1 MDPNIFR
8 KFSENLKKILL
19 LSEQIAKDSGRP
31 IDSEDLFLALVLTKG
46 TLASDILTTFEV
58 TSDRVSIVA
67 KLVAG
72 QSKKK
77 SVAGLSEGAR
87 VVIQNA
93 VQIAAGHNHTLI
105 DAEHLLLALLS
116 DPKLNSY
123 SIVERIGVDPRK
135 ITDQLTVIFDE
146 ISKASGNFFPDPNLG
161 GVNFSEMPADDF
173 PADFVGEGLKTAI
186 KEQEKSFLEQYTV
199 NLTEMARNGKLDP
212 LVGRENEIERVTQIL
227 SRRTKNNPLLIGDA
241 GVGKTAIVEGLAQ
254 RIIDGSV
261 PQNLIGRTIL
271 SLDIGSLLA
280 GTMYRGQFE
289 SRMKKLLA
297 EIQKS
302 GKIILFI
309 DEIHTTIG
317 TGSAEGSLDTAN
329 MLKPI
334 LSRGQLQVV
343 GATTF
348 DEYKKHI
355 EKDPAYER
363 RFQVV
368 QVLEPSVSNTIKIL
382 KGLRTR
388 YEKHHGIKFTPEA
401 LTSAAELAYRYIS
414 DRQLPD
420 KAIDLMDE
428 AAAATNI
435 VSADSMK
442 LAKLESKL
450 SDILVKKEDAVNSE
464 NYESAT
470 NLREEEIKLSDKIKA
485 IEGTIRQDKQKIID
499 AKDIEKIVARWTG
512 INVENLTHDERLRY
526 LKLEDKMR
534 RDVVGQD
541 EAVTLIA
548 KSIRRNRAGVS
559 DPKRPIGSY
568 MFLGP
573 TGVGKTH
580 LSKTLAKQLFGSEDS
595 LIKIDMS
602 EFMEKHNVSR
612 LVGAPA
618 GYVGYDDGG
627 KLTEAVRKKPFS
639 IILFDEIEKAHP
651 EVFNILLQ
659 ILEDGKL
666 TDAKGRSVNF
676 RNTIIILTSNLGTS
690 DLKKAQG
697 IGFQSKDN
705 SEEKY
710 ENLKKMVMETV
721 NKEIRPELINR
732 LDSIVVFKPL
742 DKRSILSIVDL
753 ELKELEIRLKKQGIK
768 LSVSKDVK
776 NYIFEHG
783 FSEEFGARP
792 IKRSICEKLEDPISE
807 NIIAGKFISGNKITT
822 HLVGKQIV
830 FKK

>member
-1 MDPNIFR
+1 
-8 KFSENLKKILL
+8 
-19 LSEQIAKDSGRP
+19 
-31 IDSEDLFLALVLTKG
+31 
-46 TLASDILTTFEV
+46 
-58 TSDRVSIVA
+58 
-67 KLVAG
+67 
-72 QSKKK
+72 
-77 SVAGLSEGAR
+77 
-87 VVIQNA
+87 
-93 VQIAAGHNHTLI
+93 
-105 DAEHLLLALLS
+105 
-116 DPKLNSY
+116 
-123 SIVERIGVDPRK
+123 
-135 ITDQLTVIFDE
+135 
-146 ISKASGNFFPDPNLG
+146 
-161 GVNFSEMPADDF
+161 
-173 PADFVGEGLKTAI
+173 
-186 KEQEKSFLEQYTV
+186 
-199 NLTEMARNGKLDP
+199 
-212 LVGRENEIERVTQIL
+212 
-227 SRRTKNNPLLIGDA
+227 
-241 GVGKTAIVEGLAQ
+241 
-254 RIIDGSV
+254 
-261 PQNLIGRTIL
+261 
-271 SLDIGSLLA
+271 
-280 GTMYRGQFE
+280 
-289 SRMKKLLA
+289 
-297 EIQKS
+297 
-302 GKIILFI
+302 
-309 DEIHTTIG
+309 
-317 TGSAEGSLDTAN
+317 
-329 MLKPI
+329 
-334 LSRGQLQVV
+334 
-343 GATTF
+343 
-348 DEYKKHI
+348 
-355 EKDPAYER
+355 
-363 RFQVV
+363 
-368 QVLEPSVSNTIKIL
+368 
-382 KGLRTR
+382 
-388 YEKHHGIKFTPEA
+388 
-401 LTSAAELAYRYIS
+401 
-414 DRQLPD
+414 
-420 KAIDLMDE
+420 
-428 AAAATNI
+428 
-435 VSADSMK
+435 MK